1 MLNLAL
7 YRLRSSHYC
16 CILGL
21 IIGGLIYSP
30 NPLLAH
36 GGHGDEFKPASVQS
50 SGSVSVDPATAQRL
64 GLKVEPVLRQ
74 RLAFGVK
81 TTGTIE
87 ILPNRQAEVTT
98 PVGGTLL
105 RLLVK
110 PGDRV
115 TVGQPVAIMNSPEL
129 ADLRT
134 TAMDRRAEAI
144 AAVQTA
150 TADVQLAQENL
161 VRQSRIADQE
171 VREAQSAL
179 RFATESYS
187 KDQSLAREGALP
199 RRVAL
204 ESGTK
209 LAAAQAGLSKA
220 TSRLSVLDA
229 TGQLKHSQ
237 VALEAANTRLTLSGS
252 SYQARLKQVGAN
264 ANEDGTVMIVAP
276 IAGTVSDRESTVGE
290 SAKDPGKKILSI
302 VNGSTIQVTSNIF
315 EKDLSQIHIGQSARI
330 QVSSL
335 PKRIFNGRIRMVG
348 TTVNRETH
356 VVPVTLELE
365 NSDGALKPGM
375 FAEIEVLTDLTSAA
389 VLLIPTSA
397 IVETNDKKKIV
408 FVQNGS
414 EFQSADITVGRSSGD
429 LIEIM
434 NGLLDGDRVVTQ
446 RAPQLYTQSLRG
458 DPKPVAV
465 AEPKAVSELS
475 KGGKLTLPTWAIG
488 LAVGLL
494 IPGVFWAGTAWSS
507 HRNQRFQLIENQII
521 PPYNPDINLDPSAA
535 LRIEEPQQHHDSN

>member
-1 MLNLAL
+1 M
-7 YRLRSSHYC
+7 
-16 CILGL
+16 GW
-21 IIGGLIYSP
+21 LIYSP
-30 NPLLAH
+30 TPLLAH
-36 GGHGDEFKPASVQS
+36 GGHGDEFKNESVQS
-50 SGSVSVDPATAQRL
+50 SGSVSVDLATAQRL

-115 TVGQPVAIMNSPEL
+115 TAGQPVAIMNSPEL

-134 TAMDRRAEAI
+134 TAMDRKAEAI

-475 KGGKLTLPTWAIG
+475 KGGKLTLPNWAIG
-488 LAVGLL
+488 LAAGFL
-494 IPGVFWAGTAWSS
+494 IPGIFWAGSAWSS
-507 HRNQRFQLIENQII
+507 HRSQRFQLIEDELIS
-521 PPYNPDINLDPSAA
+521 PSKPDIDSDPSAA